1 MIHAFSSAL
10 GLGSAATGCPCG
22 RLGDVGRGDTLLRR
36 GCGHG
41 NVCIVIVI
49 IRAVVGRHCSGRG
62 EKKEDRRKEKKVK
75 RRGKKAPPQPLK
87 LNVEVW
93 PVLTLEALVTLVQ
106 TQNSGCL
113 RKGRKREGQGVFW
126 PVKLNTSL
134 PFLIGRFFSYT
145 KRRLLCIYEAYSA
158 LCMYVCMLDVHAGE
172 RDYTDLKAT

>member
-1 MIHAFSSAL
+1 
-10 GLGSAATGCPCG
+10 
-22 RLGDVGRGDTLLRR
+22 LRR

-158 LCMYVCMLDVHAGE
+158 LCMYVCMYVGCSCRRERLYRSQGHVKYHRWRLMPMRLRLVLCKENKGGGE
-172 RDYTDLKAT
+172 